1 MFLQS
6 LRNLI
11 NLGVVGWYVR
21 IFNLFS
27 IPFAPFSSKYDLST
41 VLMRSIFSRTSWPL
55 YPRSFSH
62 GRTELQTQLFC
73 GDITSRVEAD
83 VCPSVYSAEGYDD
96 V

>member
-55 YPRSFSH
+55 WPLGSVL
-62 GRTELQTQLFC
+62 GPILFNIFIN
-73 GDITSRVEAD
+73 DL